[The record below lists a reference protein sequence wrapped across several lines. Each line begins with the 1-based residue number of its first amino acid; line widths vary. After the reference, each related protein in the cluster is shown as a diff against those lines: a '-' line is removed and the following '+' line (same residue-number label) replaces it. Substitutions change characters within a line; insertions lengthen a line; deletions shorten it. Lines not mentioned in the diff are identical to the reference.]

1 MSCSGFSVGC
11 TLVKLASNTPH
22 RGTSGGALRTET
34 AVRAASTN
42 SRPCLA
48 GARIKAMGEGGLH
61 GTPHMHKLLTI
72 MTTPLSRRDFLAM
85 SAGASAALASTSLG
99 MTHTTAAEPLFK
111 ISLAEWSINRPLF
124 SGRMQHLDFAKIATS
139 VGIQAIEYVNQFFKD
154 KAKDTAFLKE
164 MNARAAG
171 EGVTQVLIMCDGE
184 GNLGDP
190 DAAKRQTAVENH
202 YKWVDAAKFLGCH
215 TIRVNGYSS
224 GTPDEQMKL
233 VADGM
238 RKLVEY
244 ADKQGIN
251 VVIENHGGLSSNA
264 RWLVQ
269 TIKLVNHP
277 RAGTLPDFG
286 NFRISGPTKEHP
298 TAKVESYD
306 SYVGVAEMMPMAKGV
321 SVKPRVWDA
330 NGNSG
335 DIDLL
340 KMMKIV
346 VNAGY
351 RGHAGIEHG
360 PEGNELEGVKQL
372 REQLERVRTEL
383 TGGQEIRRN

>member
-1 MSCSGFSVGC
+1 
-11 TLVKLASNTPH
+11 
-22 RGTSGGALRTET
+22 
-34 AVRAASTN
+34 
-42 SRPCLA
+42 
-48 GARIKAMGEGGLH
+48 
-61 GTPHMHKLLTI
+61 
-72 MTTPLSRRDFLAM
+72 MTQ
-85 SAGASAALASTSLG
+85 
-99 MTHTTAAEPLFK
+99 TTAAEPLYK

-124 SGRMQHLDFAKIATS
+124 GGRMQHLDFAKIAKS

-154 KAKDTAFLKE
+154 KAKDSAFLKE
-164 MNARAAG
+164 MNTRAQG

-190 DAAKRQTAVENH
+190 DPAKRQTAVENH

-224 GTPDEQMKL
+224 GTPEEQMKL

-244 ADKQGIN
+244 ADKQAIN

-264 RWLVQ
+264 KWLVQ
-269 TIKLVNHP
+269 TIKMVNHP

-286 NFRISGPTKEHP
+286 NFRIAGPSRDNP
-298 TAKVESYD
+298 NAKIESYD
-306 SYVGVAEMMPMAKGV
+306 SYVGVAEMMPLAKGV
-321 SVKPRVWDA
+321 SVKPRVWDF
-330 NGNSG
+330 NGNSS

-346 VNAGY
+346 VDAGY

-360 PEGNELEGVKQL
+360 PEGRELEGVREL
-372 REQLERVRTEL
+372 REQLERVREQL
-383 TGGQEIRRN
+383 TATK